1 MVFIAAA
8 SAGVWLAL
16 RTAKAYT
23 GYRRQFTN
31 TAQHGLREFF
41 LFVDPAKLWIAQLWV
56 CAGVGA
62 IVWLLSR
69 ATGVTIAVMVL
80 VLILPRFGL
89 VALRRSRL
97 ARFERQLPDFLMSL
111 AAALRAGSGLQI
123 AVRHIVQQSPIPLA
137 QEMGLMLQEQR
148 MGLSFDEALLML
160 GRRVPGEG
168 TALMVSA
175 LRVALH
181 SGGNLSE
188 TLEKTAA
195 TLRSRLYMQGRIQAL
210 TSQGRMQAWVMALL
224 PLLLAVVLDQ
234 LDPEAMALLWHTPM
248 GWATL
253 AVILL
258 LEVCGMLLIRR
269 IVAIDV

>member
-1 MVFIAAA
+1 
-8 SAGVWLAL
+8 
-16 RTAKAYT
+16 
-23 GYRRQFTN
+23 
-31 TAQHGLREFF
+31 
-41 LFVDPAKLWIAQLWV
+41 
-56 CAGVGA
+56 
-62 IVWLLSR
+62 
-69 ATGVTIAVMVL
+69 
-80 VLILPRFGL
+80 
-89 VALRRSRL
+89 
-97 ARFERQLPDFLMSL
+97 
-111 AAALRAGSGLQI
+111 
-123 AVRHIVQQSPIPLA
+123 
-137 QEMGLMLQEQR
+137 MGLMLQEQR